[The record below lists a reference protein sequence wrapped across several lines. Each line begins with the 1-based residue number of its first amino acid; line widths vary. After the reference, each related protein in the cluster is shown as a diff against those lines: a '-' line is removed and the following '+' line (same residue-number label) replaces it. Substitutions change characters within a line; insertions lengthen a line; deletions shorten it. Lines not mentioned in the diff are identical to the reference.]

1 MKKRKPEV
9 PPLHMERYWSWFCC
23 IPGLTYAQRELLLK
37 CFGNPEALWRASD
50 RELSYLEEKGCAFL
64 PTVKIFR
71 KETPPEKTEHR
82 IKSLG
87 IEFTSCENPRY
98 PGRLKNLSGMPF
110 GLFWKGKIP
119 EEERKT
125 VAIVGA
131 RECTRFG
138 KETAENLAGEIARAG
153 GVVVSGAAYG
163 VDGAAQLAALLAGG
177 ESTAVLGCG
186 TDIRYPAG
194 NGRLFELLER
204 QGTLVSEYPPGT
216 PPRRYHFPARNRII
230 SGLSDVTVV
239 VEARKRSGSLITA
252 GFAADQGK
260 DVYAVPGRPGE
271 CLSEG
276 CNELI
281 SQGANLFLSAESF
294 LRTFFPEKTRQK
306 KWCKEDLTLAP
317 AEKLVYSSFDLH
329 SKTLWEL
336 AECTG
341 LSLSELGSSL
351 LSLEE
356 KGYIRETGQNTF
368 AAAAWPGSS

>member
-1 MKKRKPEV
+1 M
-9 PPLHMERYWSWFCC
+9 
-23 IPGLTYAQRELLLK
+23 
-37 CFGNPEALWRASD
+37 
-50 RELSYLEEKGCAFL
+50 
-64 PTVKIFR
+64 
-71 KETPPEKTEHR
+71 
-82 IKSLG
+82 
-87 IEFTSCENPRY
+87 
-98 PGRLKNLSGMPF
+98 
-110 GLFWKGKIP
+110 FWKGKIP

-153 GVVVSGAAYG
+153 GAVVSGAAYG

-194 NGRLFELLER
+194 NGRLFELLES

-271 CLSEG
+271 SLSEG

-281 SQGANLFLSAESF
+281 SQGANLFLSSESF
-294 LRTFFPEKTRQK
+294 LRAFFPEKTRQK
-306 KWCKEDLTLAP
+306 KWRKEDLNRYTYRIG
-317 AEKLVYSSFDLH
+317 V
-329 SKTLWEL
+329 
-336 AECTG
+336 
-341 LSLSELGSSL
+341 
-351 LSLEE
+351 
-356 KGYIRETGQNTF
+356 
-368 AAAAWPGSS
+368 